1 MFKLNEKTR
10 RPRRRA
16 EAGAGRMP
24 AQLRQQQ
31 IMSEFRQ
38 QGFISVT
45 DIAAKIGVST
55 MTIRRDLELLEREGV
70 ITRTHGGAIAAM
82 DSDKPPILD
91 EESIFDLRLASN
103 AAAKSA
109 IARAAASLV
118 GPSESVGLDAGTTI
132 LTASQQLAGRTD
144 LRIFTNNVRAALALA
159 GMGSPVYLLGGQVR
173 VPELSVVGSWAI
185 RTLESHSLDLV
196 FIGVSSIDENGIYDF
211 SPEDTEVKRAFIDS
225 ASRVVVLC
233 DASKFGRRALAR
245 IGGLETIDCLV
256 TDQPPPPRLTAALQA
271 AKVQV
276 TVADGVAAGRSGQ
289 ESRRIG
295 ANPTAESR

>member
-1 MFKLNEKTR
+1 MFKPNDKTR
-10 RPRRRA
+10 RPRRR
-16 EAGAGRMP
+16 GDTNVGRIP
-24 AQLRQQQ
+24 AQLRHQQ

-55 MTIRRDLELLEREGV
+55 MTIRRDLVLLERAGV

-82 DSDKPPILD
+82 DVDKPPIVD
-91 EESIFDLRLASN
+91 EESIFDLRLAKN

-109 IARAAASLV
+109 IARTAASLV

-132 LTASQQLAGRTD
+132 LTSAQQLAGRTD

-159 GMGSPVYLLGGQVR
+159 GLGSPVYLLGGQVR

-185 RTLESHSLDLV
+185 KTLESHTLDLV
-196 FIGVSSIDENGIYDF
+196 FIGVSSLDDNGIYDF
-211 SPEDTEVKRAFIDS
+211 SPEDTEVKRAFIES

-245 IGGLETIDCLV
+245 IGGLEVIDCLV
-256 TDQPPPPRLTAALQA
+256 TDQQPPPRLAEALQA
-271 AKVQV
+271 AKVQLK
-276 TVADGVAAGRSGQ
+276 VADD
-289 ESRRIG
+289 
-295 ANPTAESR
+295 